1 MDYRLDTDEFKH
13 YRSPSTILIDGEPLP
28 DVLDKYRKIANTNFD
43 EEDDLYYIS
52 ALNDVPDL
60 CDLDLSKVNLSSL
73 DFSFIT
79 LRNINFDGSA
89 LAYTVFSH
97 AFIVDC
103 TFNDTNMPH
112 AIFHNTHILGC
123 KFYNSSLQT
132 SAFIK
137 CTIRNNSFNSTI
149 FAPATKFVGGVL
161 QFNEFTNNIGAIQNS
176 NLFDIDVFSNN
187 ISKSAYTSI
196 CPSHGGFIGWK
207 VLRRGIASH
216 NGKVTNFGSHPVLL
230 KLYIPAD
237 AKRSS
242 STTIK
247 CRCNKAKVLE
257 MYTITFITT
266 INKAELSK
274 YTGGNS
280 IDSPF
285 NSKEANRTI
294 FTKYTK
300 GEYVYPDSFDEDR
313 WNECSHGIHFFTDIL
328 SAINYGSYHYIYE
341 YEFV

>member
-1 MDYRLDTDEFKH
+1 MDTDEFKH

-28 DVLDKYRKIANTNFD
+28 DVLDKYRKIANANFD
-43 EEDDLYYIS
+43 EEDDLYYLS
-52 ALNDVPDL
+52 ALNVPDL

-79 LRNINFDGSA
+79 LKNINFNGSA
-89 LAYTVFSH
+89 LSYAVFSH

-103 TFNDTNMPH
+103 TFNDTNMSH

-123 KFYNSSLQT
+123 KFCNSNLQT
-132 SAFIK
+132 SAFID
-137 CTIRNNSFNSTI
+137 CTIRNNSFNAAI
-149 FAPATKFVGGVL
+149 FAPATKFVGGRL
-161 QFNEFTNNIGAIQNS
+161 EFNEFTNIINAIQNS
-176 NLFDIDVFSNN
+176 NLFDITVLSNN
-187 ISKSAYTSI
+187 LPKSAYTSI

-207 VLRRGIASH
+207 VVKSAIPSH
-216 NGKVTNFGSHPVLL
+216 NGEVIHFKIHPVLI

-247 CRCNKAKVLE
+247 CRCDKAKVLE
-257 MYTITFITT
+257 MYTITFIRAF
-266 INKAELSK
+266 NKAELSK
-274 YTGGNS
+274 YTDGNS

-285 NSKEANRTI
+285 KSYEAHRTI

-300 GEYVYPDSFDEDR
+300 GEYVYPDSFDGDR

-328 SAINYGSYHYIYE
+328 SAINYGSYNDIYE